1 MPRKRCSDSWASRK
15 NCLPLLPC
23 INFMAAMKCLDF
35 TAIDFE
41 TMTAEMTS
49 ACAIGIVRVENGVI
63 VQKFYSLIKP
73 VPDSRSHN
81 NTHVHGITPEMVDK
95 APTFEELWPSIKGY
109 FEHQIIV
116 AHNTSFDMAVLDQ
129 TLDAYH
135 IDVIIKESIDT
146 IDITHMSLADSC
158 ALSGIPLG
166 EHHDALCDATA
177 CAMIMLKASGI
188 SCKVDT
194 KPDYFDSKMFRGKH
208 IDSETKKPLCDDQV
222 ECKETPF
229 FHKKVVLT
237 GTLFS
242 YPKREEIACILRKYG
257 ADINTSISKVTDI
270 VVAGSGAG
278 PSKMKKIDD
287 FNSQGCNIRVIL
299 ENELL
304 EIMEKYGM
312 K

>member
-1 MPRKRCSDSWASRK
+1 MEDLK
-15 NCLPLLPC
+15 
-23 INFMAAMKCLDF
+23 IFDF

-81 NTHVHGITPEMVDK
+81 NTHVHGITPEMVEK
-95 APTFEELWPSIKGY
+95 APTLEELWPTIKGY

-116 AHNTSFDMAVLDQ
+116 AHNASFDMAVLDQ

-135 IDVIIKESIDT
+135 IDVILKDSIDT
-146 IDITHMSLADSC
+146 LSITKMGLAESC

-177 CAMIMLKASGI
+177 CAMILLKLNGI
-188 SCKVDT
+188 DCTVNT
-194 KPDYFDSKMFRGKH
+194 KPDYFDSKMFRGKEVK
-208 IDSETKKPLCDDQV
+208 SETKKPLCDD
-222 ECKETPF
+222 EIKCKDTPF
-229 FHKKVVLT
+229 FHQKVVLT

-242 YPKREEIACILRKYG
+242 YPRREEIACILRNYG
-257 ADINTSISKVTDI
+257 ADINTSLSKQTNI
-270 VVAGSGAG
+270 VIAGSGAG

-299 ENELL
+299 EDELI
-304 EIMEKYGM
+304 EIMEKFNM

>member
-1 MPRKRCSDSWASRK
+1 
-15 NCLPLLPC
+15 
-23 INFMAAMKCLDF
+23 MKCLDF

-109 FEHQIIV
+109 FEHQMIV
-116 AHNTSFDMAVLDQ
+116 AHNASFDMAVLDQ
-129 TLDAYH
+129 TSDAYN
-135 IDVIIKESIDT
+135 INFGIYDVIDTLSIT
-146 IDITHMSLADSC
+146 KMGLAESC
-158 ALSGIPLG
+158 AMIGIPLG

-177 CAMIMLKASGI
+177 CAMILLKSNGI
-188 SCKVDT
+188 DCTVNT
-194 KPDYFDSKMFRGKH
+194 KPDHFDSKMFRGKEVK
-208 IDSETKKPLCDDQV
+208 SETKKPLCDD
-222 ECKETPF
+222 EIKCRDTPF
-229 FHKKVVLT
+229 FHQKVVLT

-242 YPKREEIACILRKYG
+242 YPRREEIACILRNYG
-257 ADINTSISKVTDI
+257 ADINTSLSKQTNI
-270 VVAGSGAG
+270 VIAGSGAG

-299 ENELL
+299 EDELL
-304 EIMEKYGM
+304 EIMEKFNM

>member
-1 MPRKRCSDSWASRK
+1 
-15 NCLPLLPC
+15 
-23 INFMAAMKCLDF
+23 MKCLDF

-194 KPDYFDSKMFRGKH
+194 KPDYYDSKMFRGKH

-287 FNSQGCNIRVIL
+287 FNSHGCNIRVIL

>member
-1 MPRKRCSDSWASRK
+1 M
-15 NCLPLLPC
+15 N
-23 INFMAAMKCLDF
+23 ILDF

-73 VPDSRSHN
+73 VPDSRTFN
-81 NTHVHGITPEMVDK
+81 NSHVHGITPDMVEK
-95 APTFEELWPSIKGY
+95 APTFEDLWPTIRGY
-109 FEHQIIV
+109 LEHQIIV
-116 AHNTSFDMAVLDQ
+116 AHNASFDMAVLDQ
-129 TLDAYH
+129 TSDAYH
-135 IDVIIKESIDT
+135 IDFKIQEVIDT
-146 IDITHMSLADSC
+146 LDITKMGLAESC
-158 ALSGIPLG
+158 ALAGIPL
-166 EHHDALCDATA
+166 EDHHDALCDATA
-177 CAMIMLKASGI
+177 CAKIILLASGI
-188 SCKVDT
+188 RFELPK
-194 KPDYFDSKMFRGKH
+194 KPDHFKSSMFSGKQV
-208 IDSETKKPLCDDQV
+208 DSETKIPLCDEQV
-222 ECKETPF
+222 ECKDTPF

-278 PSKMKKIDD
+278 PSKMKKIED
-287 FNSQGCNIRVIL
+287 FNSQGCNIKVIL
-299 ENELL
+299 EDELL
-304 EIMEKYGM
+304 EIMEKYNI